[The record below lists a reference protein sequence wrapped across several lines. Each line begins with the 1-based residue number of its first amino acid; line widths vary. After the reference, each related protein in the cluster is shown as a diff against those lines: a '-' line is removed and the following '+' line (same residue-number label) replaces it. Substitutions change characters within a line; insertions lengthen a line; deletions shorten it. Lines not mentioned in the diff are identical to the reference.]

1 MTRSHPHT
9 HTLGRMFRSIG
20 WVRIVIDVVIAVA
33 FFAVTAFAT
42 LSGSGI
48 EDAGPFRFAA
58 FAPLIALLMSAGL
71 AVRRL
76 SPALAL
82 MLVWLGAITQMSLT
96 LPPLVCNFAI
106 LAVLYVT
113 SAYGSRLVMWLGAA
127 STVLGALAMF
137 GYLWIITSI
146 AAPEDY
152 YDPTDGVFVMAVFGF
167 FAFALAWTA
176 GALVR
181 ALHRARDNREAQQI
195 AEAIAQAE
203 HERGRIARDLHDV
216 VAHSLA
222 VVVAQA
228 NGARYAGKVD
238 PQIALDTLQ
247 TISQT
252 AGSALADVRMLL
264 AQLRHKEAEGPQ
276 PTIADLEELFAR
288 FRAAGVDLIVDIDPK
303 PSGDVTAAVQL
314 AVFRILQEALTNALR
329 HAPGEPVRVTLAWH
343 PGLVTVTIANPADG
357 SGDTARDGLGHGIVG
372 MRERA
377 TLVGG
382 SLDITRDGGMF
393 AVTARIP
400 WEASA

>member
-1 MTRSHPHT
+1 
-9 HTLGRMFRSIG
+9 MFRSIG
-20 WVRIVIDVVIAVA
+20 WVRIVLDAVIAVA
-33 FFAVTAFAT
+33 FFASVGFGAIYAAGVTT
-42 LSGSGI
+42 ES
-48 EDAGPFRFAA
+48 PYRFAA
-58 FAPLIALLMSAGL
+58 LAPLIALLMSGAL
-71 AVRRL
+71 AIRRL

-82 MLVWLGAITQMSLT
+82 ALVWMGAITQMALT
-96 LPPLVCNFAI
+96 LPPLPSNLAI

-113 SAYGSRLVMWLGAA
+113 AAYGSRLLLWLGAA
-127 STVLGALAMF
+127 STALGALAIY
-137 GYLWIITSI
+137 GYLWIITSVE
-146 AAPEDY
+146 ASPDDY
-152 YDPTDGVFVMAVFGF
+152 YDPTDGVLIIAVVAF
-167 FAFALAWTA
+167 FAFALSWTA

-181 ALHRARDNREAQQI
+181 ALHRARENREAQQI

-203 HERGRIARDLHDV
+203 HERGRIARDMHDV

-228 NGARYAGKVD
+228 NGARYAGRAD

-276 PTIADLEELFAR
+276 PTIADLDELFAR
-288 FRAAGVDLIVDIDPK
+288 FRAAGVDLTFKVAPA
-303 PSGDVTAAVQL
+303 PRGDVPAAVQL

-329 HAPGEPVRVTLAWH
+329 HAAGESVRVGLAWD
-343 PGLVTVTIANPADG
+343 PGTVTVTVQNPADG

-377 TLVGG
+377 SLVGG
-382 SLDITRDGGMF
+382 SLDIARDGGLF
-393 AVTARIP
+393 TVRARIP
-400 WEASA
+400 WEATA